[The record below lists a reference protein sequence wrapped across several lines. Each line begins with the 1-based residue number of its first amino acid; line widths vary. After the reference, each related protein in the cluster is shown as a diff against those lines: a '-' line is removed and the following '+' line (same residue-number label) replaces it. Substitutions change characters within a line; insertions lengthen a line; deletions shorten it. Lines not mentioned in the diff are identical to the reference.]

1 MLRVRFTRLLAWV
14 GRKLGL
20 INCLTG
26 AWMFRIKND
35 TDVSHT
41 LRMEVRSGIGG
52 EYQIITEKGH
62 QTQKIER
69 EWAWIEVEL
78 LPGTQS
84 VEILQ

>member
-1 MLRVRFTRLLAWV
+1 M
-14 GRKLGL
+14 
-20 INCLTG
+20 I
-26 AWMFRIKND
+26 RIKND

-41 LRMEVRSGIGG
+41 LRMEVRSGIGE
-52 EYQIITEKGH
+52 EYQIITEKGY

>member
-1 MLRVRFTRLLAWV
+1 M
-14 GRKLGL
+14 
-20 INCLTG
+20 I
-26 AWMFRIKND
+26 RIKND

-52 EYQIITEKGH
+52 EYQIITEKGY

-69 EWAWIEVEL
+69 EWVWIEVEL